1 MKINLNPNPKPLP
14 DAERD
19 EKIAAGGFGK
29 YYTDNMVTID
39 WSEAN
44 GWSDAQL
51 NAYGPIT
58 LDPATTPVPLTYCP
72 ITTFGTAS
80 NTIEDWPAVPL
91 VDVSVD

>member
-39 WSEAN
+39 
-44 GWSDAQL
+44 
-51 NAYGPIT
+51 
-58 LDPATTPVPLTYCP
+58 
-72 ITTFGTAS
+72 
-80 NTIEDWPAVPL
+80 
-91 VDVSVD
+91 